1 MVSFISFVA
10 IIIIWTVVRETL
22 LDKYWRYTK
31 NDHLYE
37 FGNLYVILG
46 CIAATILL
54 SMFL

>member
-31 NDHLYE
+31 NNHLYE

-46 CIAATILL
+46 CVAATILL
-54 SMFL
+54 SLLL